1 MDKRE
6 RLMQLQDEAR
16 QLSEGIARQ
25 EKICKHSFPDE
36 PVYDPIE
43 TPRME
48 FSHYEGCGS
57 DPNPVYKA
65 SGTDSKPRW
74 KRTCIH
80 CGMVEYTE
88 KWQAT
93 VTKPYFGA

>member
-6 RLMQLQDEAR
+6 RLKQLQDEAR

-25 EKICKHSFPDE
+25 ERTCKHSFPDE

-48 FSHYEGCGS
+48 FSHYEGHGS
-57 DPNPVYKA
+57 DPNPVYHKA
-65 SGTDSKPRW
+65 GTDSKPRW
-74 KRTCIH
+74 KRTCVR
-80 CGMVEYTE
+80 CGKVEYTE
-88 KWQAT
+88 KRKTTAT
-93 VTKPYFGA
+93 SPDFG